1 MTQSTLQPQTRMGA
15 TGDDIV
21 LSTRDLTKHYS
32 VGGGTFAG
40 PPRIV
45 RAVDGVT
52 LDIRARET
60 FALVGESGCGKT
72 TLGRVMLR
80 LQEPTSGTIQYRGT
94 ELTGL
99 GEAPMRALRKS
110 LQIVFQDPFAS
121 LNPRMRIE
129 QILAEPMRSHGY
141 GTPDEIRD
149 RCTELLEMV
158 GLRRQYLR
166 NYPHQFSGGQRQR
179 IGIAR
184 ALANKPDFVV
194 CDESVS
200 ALDVSIQAQVLNL
213 LSDLQD
219 QLKLTY
225 FFITHDL
232 AVVRQF
238 ADRVGVMFLGR
249 LVEVGTTEE
258 LFAQPLH
265 PYTMLLMSAVPR
277 PDPRQR
283 GQDRPM
289 MQGEIPSPMNL
300 PKGCRFHTRCPFAQD
315 ICRGE
320 DPALQS
326 RGGRSVACHFP
337 LDG

>member
-1 MTQSTLQPQTRMGA
+1 MKDTIPADMPPA
-15 TGDDIV
+15 EDIV
-21 LSTRDLTKHYS
+21 LSTQNLTKHYR
-32 VGGGTFAG
+32 VGGGGFGKSA
-40 PPRIV
+40 RVV

-72 TLGRVMLR
+72 TLGRIMLR
-80 LQEPTSGTIQYRGT
+80 LQEPSSGTINYRGT
-94 ELTGL
+94 ELTTQ
-99 GEAPMRALRKS
+99 GEAEMRALRKK
-110 LQIVFQDPFAS
+110 LQIVFQDPYAS
-121 LNPRMRIE
+121 LNPRMRVE
-129 QILAEPMRSHGY
+129 EILAEPLRSHGF
-141 GTPDEIRD
+141 GTAADIRD
-149 RCTELLEMV
+149 RCAELLEMV
-158 GLRRQYLR
+158 GLRKQYLR

-213 LSDLQD
+213 LMDLQD
-219 QLKLTY
+219 QLQLTY

-238 ADRVGVMFLGR
+238 ATRVGVMFLGR
-249 LVEVGTTEE
+249 LVEVATTED

-265 PYTMLLMSAVPR
+265 PYSMLLMSAVPR
-277 PDPRQR
+277 PDPRLR
-283 GQDRPM
+283 GQERPM

-300 PKGCRFHTRCPFAQD
+300 PSGCRFHTRCPFARD
-315 ICRGE
+315 ICRIE
-320 DPALQS
+320 DPALQD
-326 RGGRSVACHFP
+326 RGGRAVACHFP

>member
-1 MTQSTLQPQTRMGA
+1 MTLAHLSTDSA
-15 TGDDIV
+15 AAAGDVV
-21 LSTRDLTKHYS
+21 LSTRDLTKHYH
-32 VGGGTFAG
+32 VGGGMFAG
-40 PPRIV
+40 PPRVV

-80 LQEPTSGTIQYRGT
+80 LQEPTSGTIRYRGT

-99 GEAPMRALRKS
+99 GEGAMRGLRKK

-129 QILAEPMRSHGY
+129 QILAEPLRSHGF
-141 GTPDEIRD
+141 GSADEIRD

-184 ALANKPDFVV
+184 ALANRPDFVV

-265 PYTMLLMSAVPR
+265 PYTMLLMAAVPR

-300 PKGCRFHTRCPFAQD
+300 PGGCRFHTRCPFARD
-315 ICRGE
+315 ICRAE
-320 DPALQS
+320 EPALHH

>member
-1 MTQSTLQPQTRMGA
+1 
-15 TGDDIV
+15 
-21 LSTRDLTKHYS
+21 
-32 VGGGTFAG
+32 
-40 PPRIV
+40 
-45 RAVDGVT
+45 
-52 LDIRARET
+52 
-60 FALVGESGCGKT
+60 
-72 TLGRVMLR
+72 MLR
-80 LQEPTSGTIQYRGT
+80 LQEPTSGEIHYRGLDLIGQT
-94 ELTGL
+94 E
-99 GEAPMRALRKS
+99 AQMRGLRKK
-110 LQIVFQDPFAS
+110 LQIVFQDPYAS

-129 QILAEPMRSHGY
+129 EILAEPLRSHGY
-141 GTPDEIRD
+141 GSPAEIWE
-149 RCTELLEMV
+149 RCAELLDMV
-158 GLRRQYLR
+158 GLRQQYLR

-213 LSDLQD
+213 LTDLQD
-219 QLKLTY
+219 QLSLTY

-238 ADRVGVMFLGR
+238 ANRVGVMFLGR

-258 LFAQPLH
+258 IFAQPLH

-283 GQDRPM
+283 GRERPL

-300 PKGCRFHTRCPFAQD
+300 PSGCRFHTRCPFARD
-315 ICRGE
+315 ICKTD
-320 DPALQS
+320 DPALQEQ
-326 RGGRSVACHFP
+326 GGRAVACHFP
-337 LDG
+337 LDS

>member
-1 MTQSTLQPQTRMGA
+1 MTTD
-15 TGDDIV
+15 TGSEIV
-21 LSTRDLTKHYS
+21 LSTRALTKHFH
-32 VGGGTFAG
+32 VGGGFAG
-40 PPRIV
+40 RPSRVV

-80 LQEPTSGTIQYRGT
+80 LQEPTSGEIVYDGT

-99 GEAPMRALRKS
+99 GEGAMRALRKKM
-110 LQIVFQDPFAS
+110 QIVFQDPYAS
-121 LNPRMRIE
+121 LNPRMRVE
-129 QILAEPMRSHGY
+129 QILAEPLRSHGY
-141 GTPDEIRD
+141 GTPAEIRE
-149 RCTELLEMV
+149 RCAELLELV
-158 GLRRQYLR
+158 GLRTQYLR

-213 LSDLQD
+213 LADLQD

-258 LFAQPLH
+258 IFARPLH
-265 PYTMLLMSAVPR
+265 PYTMLLMAAVPR
-277 PDPRQR
+277 PDPRAR
-283 GQDRPM
+283 GGERPM
-289 MQGEIPSPMNL
+289 MQGEIPSPMAL
-300 PKGCRFHTRCPFAQD
+300 PPGCRFHTRCPFARD
-315 ICRGE
+315 ICRVE
-320 DPALQS
+320 DPVLQS
-326 RGGRSVACHFP
+326 RAGHTVACHFP
-337 LDG
+337 LES

>member
-1 MTQSTLQPQTRMGA
+1 MTTD
-15 TGDDIV
+15 TGSDIL
-21 LSTRDLTKHYS
+21 LSTRDLTKHYP
-32 VGGGTFAG
+32 VGGGFANG
-40 PPRIV
+40 SPRVV
-45 RAVDGVT
+45 RAVDGIT

-80 LQEPTSGTIQYRGT
+80 LQEPTSGSIAYRGT

-99 GEAPMRALRKS
+99 DETAMRALRKK
-110 LQIVFQDPFAS
+110 LQIVFQDPYAS
-121 LNPRMRIE
+121 LNPRMRIG
-129 QILAEPMRSHGY
+129 QILAEPLRSHGY

-149 RCTELLEMV
+149 RCVELLEMV
-158 GLRRQYLR
+158 GLRKQYLR

-213 LSDLQD
+213 LADLQD

-249 LVEVGTTEE
+249 LVEIGTTEE

-277 PDPRQR
+277 PDPRAR
-283 GQDRPM
+283 GGERPM

-300 PKGCRFHTRCPFAQD
+300 PSGCRFHTRCPFARD
-315 ICRGE
+315 ICRAE
-320 DPALQS
+320 DPALQE
-326 RGGRSVACHFP
+326 RAGRAVACHFP